1 MFLHNTLQIDLIKLV
16 VQLFGNLSNIQ
27 VSLHALDIGVAQLGM
42 HSSYETCGIKDTGY
56 MVTALKEF
64 FSTNIK
70 IDCADGVIFE

>member
-1 MFLHNTLQIDLIKLV
+1 
-16 VQLFGNLSNIQ
+16 
-27 VSLHALDIGVAQLGM
+27 M